1 MLSKD
6 NLNYARRPARRVAC
20 WTRFVS
26 PVHLWLIYNFE
37 HCGTLWPVDH
47 VQVVC
52 ICSLDYILR
61 VLWSCISCISC
72 ILCQFLVFAILQ
84 STEFLDVCD
93 CCRTSSQTRTSL
105 TRLNGAV
112 LESKVGKTAEIE
124 LRWNECSHKMSQLQT
139 AFELHCLIYWGSV
152 RARDHSPIFRNQ
164 SQKRK
169 SSTWISLMGSQKENC
184 SHQNHPALQYSK
196 PKSCKLSLC
205 HFSCPLTL
213 PLCPSLSLSLS
224 HTLQLFDGNDATMP
238 PKYLFLSPGQFLLAG
253 KDHHDFL
260 LRFSWTTPFPT
271 SKDLYLIF
279 FDDILCI
286 WKRSFWHQLH
296 ILFWIS
302 VLICQYQLVWSVKWC
317 CWLDIAAI
325 VFHPRKNGRASEDT
339 APVLSKWQL
348 ELQKSWMRRIAA
360 FCEHLLPG
368 LLDLGAYIQT
378 SPQNTNDV
386 HFASM
391 K

>member
-213 PLCPSLSLSLS
+213 PLCPSLSLSLYL
-224 HTLQLFDGNDATMP
+224 TLCNSLTGTMLRCHPNIYSYHQDSSCWLERTTMIFCCASLGQHRFQLPKICIWYFLMIFYVSENVLFDTNFTSCFGSQCWYANISLFDPSNDVVGWILQQLFSIQRRMAAPLKTLPRCFRSGNW
-238 PKYLFLSPGQFLLAG
+238 S
-253 KDHHDFL
+253 
-260 LRFSWTTPFPT
+260 
-271 SKDLYLIF
+271 SKSHE
-279 FDDILCI
+279 C
-286 WKRSFWHQLH
+286 
-296 ILFWIS
+296 
-302 VLICQYQLVWSVKWC
+302 
-317 CWLDIAAI
+317 
-325 VFHPRKNGRASEDT
+325 G
-339 APVLSKWQL
+339 
-348 ELQKSWMRRIAA
+348 
-360 FCEHLLPG
+360 G
-368 LLDLGAYIQT
+368 LL
-378 SPQNTNDV
+378 
-386 HFASM
+386 HFVNICCRV
-391 K
+391 